1 MTRTIRPQSI
11 LWSSILFT
19 AVPIVTIADAT
30 AQFRGPRPVAM
41 RPAPPRPVRNFPAP
55 RAPTRGLRANTPRAP
70 IARPPQRR
78 GSPSNT
84 LLPSDKSG
92 APTGG
97 SGGNEGRLPSPV
109 TLTLE
114 SISADPEEKARARQ
128 EAREFF
134 KLKIPVRVTAP
145 AMRKVT
151 KLRWHKTLAK
161 ASIRARAE
169 KKPILWIQALG
180 DLKGFT

>member
-1 MTRTIRPQSI
+1 
-11 LWSSILFT
+11 
-19 AVPIVTIADAT
+19 
-30 AQFRGPRPVAM
+30 
-41 RPAPPRPVRNFPAP
+41 
-55 RAPTRGLRANTPRAP
+55 
-70 IARPPQRR
+70 
-78 GSPSNT
+78 
-84 LLPSDKSG
+84 
-92 APTGG
+92 
-97 SGGNEGRLPSPV
+97 LPSPV

-114 SISADPEEKARARQ
+114 SISADPEEKARARK

-134 KLKIPVRVTAP
+134 KLKVPVRVTAP

-169 KKPILWIQALG
+169 KKAILWIQALG